1 MSHKPAAS
9 FFSDNRRVA
18 VFAAIVCFCAYTSI
32 FCFRKAFN
40 VAPFSEP
47 GLFGINF
54 KILLVISQGAGY
66 MFSKFYG
73 IRFIAELKRVG
84 RGRLILLLVGISWLA
99 WLLFALIPSPYNFWC
114 LFFNGFPL
122 GLLWGIVF
130 SYVEGRRATDF
141 IGASLA
147 VSFIFGSG
155 VAKSVAQF
163 VMQQWG
169 TSEYWMPFMVGLV
182 FMTPLLFFVY
192 LMEKIPLPDAKDILQ
207 RTERLP
213 MPKERRRE
221 LVKTFLP
228 GIAALVI
235 IYIMVTILRE
245 VRDNFMADMWRESGE
260 VLKTGSFAQTE
271 SIISIII
278 LLLIA
283 GMTLIKNNFKAFLF
297 SQFIMLLGFIIA
309 GVSTILFLQKSL
321 DMFWWVT
328 AIGLGLY
335 MVYIPFNSNLF
346 DRFIAAF
353 RYAGNV
359 GFLIYIADSF
369 GYLGS
374 MGVLL
379 SKSVFKLQLR
389 WLDFYTNLVL
399 IMAVLGV
406 AGTLISIF
414 YFRYKN
420 GKLNIEMKNEE
431 LKMKNKEVLSTIKH

>member
-1 MSHKPAAS
+1 MRNKTAAN

-18 VFAAIVCFCAYTSI
+18 FFAAIVCFCAYTSI

-40 VAPFSEP
+40 VAPFS
-47 GLFGINF
+47 GHTLFGIDY
-54 KILLVISQGAGY
+54 KIVLVITQVAGY
-66 MFSKFYG
+66 MLSKFYG
-73 IRFIAELKRVG
+73 IRFIAEMKRVG
-84 RGRLILLLVGISWLA
+84 RGKLILLLVGISWLA
-99 WLLFALIPSPYNFWC
+99 WLLFALIPPPFNFWS

-122 GLLWGIVF
+122 GMLWGVVF

-163 VMQQWG
+163 VMEQWDV
-169 TSEYWMPFMVGLV
+169 SEYWMPFVVGLV
-182 FMTPLLFFVY
+182 FMAPLLLFVY
-192 LMEKIPLPDAKDILQ
+192 LLERIPLPDKKDIAQ

-213 MPKERRRE
+213 MPKERRKE
-221 LVKTFLP
+221 LLRTFLP
-228 GIAALVI
+228 GIVALVVL
-235 IYIMVTILRE
+235 YIFVTVLRE
-245 VRDNFMADMWRESGE
+245 VRDSFMADMWRESGE
-260 VLKTGSFAQTE
+260 TLKTVSFVQTE
-271 SIISIII
+271 TIISIVI

-283 GMTLIKNNFKAFLF
+283 AMTFVKNNFRAFLF
-297 SQFIMLLGFIIA
+297 SQIIMLIGFITA
-309 GVSTILFLQKSL
+309 GTCTLLFLQKNL
-321 DMFWWVT
+321 DMFWWMTGV
-328 AIGLGLY
+328 GLGLY
-335 MVYIPFNSNLF
+335 LVYIPFNSNLF

-374 MGVLL
+374 VGVLL

-399 IMAVLGV
+399 VMAVFGIV
-406 AGTLISIF
+406 GTLISIF
-414 YFRYKN
+414 YFRN
-420 GKLNIEMKNEE
+420 KNEKLGIE
-431 LKMKNKEVLSTIKH
+431 IKN